1 MCLLGRAQGAENV
14 GTGEEMSVDTFLSHA
29 CSPSVLG
36 TDPLPSGPHLA
47 LSPPEAQDALSP
59 PLHPPVTGPQAHSLA
74 QK

>member
-1 MCLLGRAQGAENV
+1 MYLLGRAEGAENV
-14 GTGEEMSVDTFLSHA
+14 GMGEEMSVDAFLSHA

-59 PLHPPVTGPQAHSLA
+59 PLHPPVMGPQAHNLA